1 VCEGASERGSAQGVM
16 LSVRHGELGWRDL
29 ACVLCVMFW
38 PWLSTDCVAI
48 IAAAVAK
55 GPSMQAFGY
64 NGDLAMPFERD

>member
-1 VCEGASERGSAQGVM
+1 
-16 LSVRHGELGWRDL
+16 
-29 ACVLCVMFW
+29 MFW